1 MKELSKRQQK
11 FYRQWE
17 ERRKKKWLYVFL
29 HGTVYWGLFMAIIMF
44 LWNNDFDIEKMKISK
59 FITAIIVFGIAGIFV
74 GLNQFRQ
81 IEKIYLKLND
91 DSEIMIGIQKLKS
104 EEIWKYENLILRNEN
119 NKTLIVRNEIMWFD
133 NSEISNEKL
142 NYCVKVIL
150 NDFQNLNKN
159 ERFKEFAMNLETKI
173 QVFDNSE
180 SEIPLIEKTL
190 TTKDLLLTSKSFN

>member
-29 HGTVYWGLFMAIIMF
+29 HSTVYWGLFMAIIMF
-44 LWNNDFDIEKMKISK
+44 LLNNDFDIEKMKISK

-159 ERFKEFAMNLETKI
+159 ERFKEFAMNLETKN
-173 QVFDNSE
+173 QVFDNFE

>member
-44 LWNNDFDIEKMKISK
+44 LLNNDFDIEKMKISK

-159 ERFKEFAMNLETKI
+159 ERFKEFAMNLETKN

>member
-159 ERFKEFAMNLETKI
+159 ERFKEFAMNLETKN